1 MAALA
6 IPVTAHDHAQGPVDA
21 RVTLLHYGD
30 FQCPH
35 CALFFPH
42 LIEIAHELRD
52 SVRVAFRHF
61 PLADV
66 HPQALRAA
74 EAAEAA
80 ASQGRFWEMASL
92 LYANQEHLD
101 EDSMVRYAKKVN
113 IDARRFRKELGSG
126 VHAPRVRSDYLGG
139 QRSGVQGTPTM
150 FINGQVYTGRLELG
164 DVVGALLTASRNSLP
179 R

>member
-1 MAALA
+1 SLT
-6 IPVTAHDHAQGPVDA
+6 IPVTAQDHGQGPLDA
-21 RVTLLHYGD
+21 RVTLLQYGD

-35 CALFFPH
+35 CASFFPR
-42 LIEIAHELRD
+42 LMEVAHELRD

-66 HPQALRAA
+66 HPQATRAA

-80 ASQGRFWEMASL
+80 ASQARFWEMASL
-92 LYANQEHLD
+92 LYANQDRLD
-101 EDSMVRYAKKVN
+101 DDSLVRYAKKLN
-113 IDARRFRKELGSG
+113 LDARRFRKELGAG

-150 FINGQVYTGRLELG
+150 FINGERYLGKLEL
-164 DVVGALLTASRNSLP
+164 
-179 R
+179 